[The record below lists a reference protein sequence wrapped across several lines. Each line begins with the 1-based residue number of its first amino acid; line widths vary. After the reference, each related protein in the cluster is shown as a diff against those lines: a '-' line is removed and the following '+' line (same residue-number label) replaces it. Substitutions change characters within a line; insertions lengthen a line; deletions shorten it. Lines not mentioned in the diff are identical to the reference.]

1 LEITLISFLVLAG
14 RGVRGGALLMVIG
27 VDLGVSFLVLPL
39 DRGVL
44 GVKFAEILDLR
55 VFVF

>member
-14 RGVRGGALLMVIG
+14 RGGRGGALLMVIE

-44 GVKFAEILDLR
+44 EVKFAEILDLR